1 MVANLS
7 ESGLDTE
14 LDLGLTIEVASVLE
28 LSEASGQVAAGLF
41 IKFTL

>member
-14 LDLGLTIEVASVLE
+14 LDLGLAIEVASVLE
-28 LSEASGQVAAGLF
+28 LSGASGQVVAGLF